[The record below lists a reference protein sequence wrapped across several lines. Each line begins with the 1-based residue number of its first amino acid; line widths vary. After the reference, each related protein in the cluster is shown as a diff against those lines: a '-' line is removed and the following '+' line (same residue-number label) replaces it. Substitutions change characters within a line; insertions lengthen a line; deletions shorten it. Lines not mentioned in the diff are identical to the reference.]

1 MENNVQYYPI
11 EFDTTGTV
19 FNVFNNG
26 TAPAPCVVTIIP
38 KVDFLKLVIRGL
50 TETPI
55 TFTGLKT
62 GQTLVIDAEER
73 SVTVDDEDAFANY
86 DAWEFPKL
94 QPGAN
99 QITIE
104 NGTSATISIEYSA
117 NYI

>member
-1 MENNVQYYPI
+1 MDNAQYYPI
-11 EFDTTGTV
+11 EFDSTGSV
-19 FNVFNNG
+19 FNIFNNG

-38 KVDFLKLVIRGL
+38 KVDFLKLVIKGL

-62 GQTLVIDAEER
+62 NQALVIDAEKR
-73 SVTVDDEDAFANY
+73 SVTVDGVDAFANY

>member
-1 MENNVQYYPI
+1 MDNTQYYPI
-11 EFDTTGTV
+11 EFDATGSV
-19 FNVFNNG
+19 FNIFNNG
-26 TAPAPCVVTIIP
+26 TAPAPCVITIIP
-38 KVDFLKLVIRGL
+38 KVDFLKLVIKGL

-62 GQTLVIDAEER
+62 NQTLVIDAEER
-73 SVTVDDEDAFANY
+73 SVTVDGEDAFANY

>member
-1 MENNVQYYPI
+1 MNEAQYYPI
-11 EFDTTGTV
+11 EFDTTGST
-19 FNVFNNG
+19 FNVYNNG
-26 TAPAPCVVTIIP
+26 TAPAPCIITIIP
-38 KVDFLKLVIRGL
+38 KVDFLNLVIEGL

-62 GQTLVIDAEER
+62 NQTLVIDGEAGL
-73 SVTVDDEDAFANY
+73 VQVDDKDAFINY

-99 QITIE
+99 QITIQ
-104 NGTSATISIEYSA
+104 NGTSATISIEYTA

>member
-1 MENNVQYYPI
+1 MNDIQYYPI
-11 EFDTTGTV
+11 EFDATGSV
-19 FNVFNNG
+19 FNIYNNG
-26 TAPAPCVVTIIP
+26 TAPAPCVITIIP
-38 KVDFLKLVIRGL
+38 KVDFLRLVIEGL

-62 GQTLVIDAEER
+62 NQVLVIDGETNR
-73 SVTVDDEDAFANY
+73 VSVDDQDAFADY

-94 QPGAN
+94 KPGAN

>member
-1 MENNVQYYPI
+1 MEAQYYPI
-11 EFDTTGTV
+11 EFDATGAMFRV
-19 FNVFNNG
+19 INNG
-26 TAPAPCVVTIIP
+26 TAPTPCVVTIIP
-38 KVDFLKLVIRGL
+38 KVDFLKLVIEGL

-62 GQTLVIDAEER
+62 QEVLVIDGESR
-73 SVTVDDEDAFANY
+73 TVTVNGEDAIMRY

-94 QPGAN
+94 QPGNN
-99 QITIE
+99 QITIV

>member
-104 NGTSATISIEYSA
+104 NGPSATISIEYSA

>member
-1 MENNVQYYPI
+1 MDNTQYYPI
-11 EFDTTGTV
+11 EFDASGTI
-19 FNVFNNG
+19 FNIFNNG

-38 KVDFLKLVIRGL
+38 KVDFLKLVIEGL
-50 TETPI
+50 TEVPI

-62 GQTLVIDAEER
+62 NQTLVIDAEER
-73 SVTVDDEDAFANY
+73 TVTVDGKDAFANY

>member
-1 MENNVQYYPI
+1 MDNAQYYPI
-11 EFDTTGTV
+11 EFDTTGSV
-19 FNVFNNG
+19 FNIFNNG

-38 KVDFLKLVIRGL
+38 KVDFLKLVIKGL

-62 GQTLVIDAEER
+62 NQTLVIDAETR
-73 SVTVDDEDAFANY
+73 SVTVDGEDAFANY

>member
-1 MENNVQYYPI
+1 MNEAQYYPI
-11 EFDTTGTV
+11 EFDATGST
-19 FNVFNNG
+19 FNVYNNG
-26 TAPAPCVVTIIP
+26 TAPAPCIITIIP
-38 KVDFLKLVIRGL
+38 KVDFLKLVIEGL

-62 GQTLVIDAEER
+62 NQTLVIDGEAGL
-73 SVTVDDEDAFANY
+73 VQVNDEDAFVNY

-99 QITIE
+99 QITIQ
-104 NGTSATISIEYSA
+104 NGTSATISIEYTA

>member
-1 MENNVQYYPI
+1 MENNVQYYLI

>member
-1 MENNVQYYPI
+1 MDNAQYYPI
-11 EFDTTGTV
+11 EFDTTGSV
-19 FNVFNNG
+19 FNIFNNG

-38 KVDFLKLVIRGL
+38 KVDFLKLVIKGL
-50 TETPI
+50 TEIPI

-62 GQTLVIDAEER
+62 NQTLVIDAEAR
-73 SVTVDDEDAFANY
+73 SVTVDGEDAFANY

>member
-62 GQTLVIDAEER
+62 GQTLVIDAEEH

>member
-1 MENNVQYYPI
+1 MDNIQYYPI
-11 EFDTTGTV
+11 EFDATGSV
-19 FNVFNNG
+19 FNIFNNG

-38 KVDFLKLVIRGL
+38 KVDFLKLVIKGL

-62 GQTLVIDAEER
+62 AEALVIDAEER
-73 SVTVDDEDAFANY
+73 SVTINGKDAFDKY

-94 QPGAN
+94 QPGEN

-104 NGTSATISIEYSA
+104 NGTMATISIEYSA

>member
-1 MENNVQYYPI
+1 MENAQYYPI
-11 EFDTTGTV
+11 EFDSTGTT
-19 FNVFNNG
+19 FNVYNNG
-26 TAPAPCVVTIIP
+26 TAPTPCVITIIP
-38 KVDFLKLVIRGL
+38 KVDFLKLTIAGL

-62 GQTLVIDAEER
+62 NQTLIIDAEER
-73 SVTVDDEDAFANY
+73 AITVDGEPAFEKY

>member
-1 MENNVQYYPI
+1 MNEVQYYPI
-11 EFDTTGTV
+11 EFDSTGNV
-19 FNVFNNG
+19 FNIYNNG
-26 TAPAPCVVTIIP
+26 TAPSPCVITIIP

-62 GQTLVIDAEER
+62 NQVLVIDGEAHL
-73 SVTVDDEDAFANY
+73 VQVDGEDAFARY

-99 QITIE
+99 QIIIE